1 MIPLLFPILADTIA
15 DPMDHDT
22 VYVHEWGVVCFE
34 ELGPE
39 VVGVRWEPFP
49 FPDEPPYGYSVEA
62 PVVWFHGSSCTGT
75 FTVSTPEGW
84 LTELYP
90 RPDGTEGLP
99 APDIITEYF
108 LPQITFAEWS
118 IRLDGPEPSEEEPV
132 PTYGA
137 LPFEWAMEYWRGVP
151 SRWLYRESDGF
162 VDRFIYYECGL
173 PAGFDGLFKR
183 EGGSIVFDE
192 GWSGEGL
199 ILASGEMPGMLPVHL
214 EGEFET
220 PAIAG
225 FYPADPDSLRKIVSG
240 WAEGM
245 LKTEEIDALWN
256 TWEGTL
262 FAPPGKWLLFPLPS
276 EVTERISAISFTP
289 DDCWIEVVYERLFL
303 GLIRIEG

>member
-15 DPMDHDT
+15 VPIDYGT

-34 ELGPE
+34 EPDQE
-39 VVGVRWEPFP
+39 VVGVRWEPVL
-49 FPDEPPYGYSVEA
+49 FPDEPPYDYGVEA

-90 RPDGTEGLP
+90 LPDGTEGVFP
-99 APDIITEYF
+99 PDIISEDF
-108 LPQITFAEWS
+108 PPLITSARWS

-132 PTYGA
+132 PTGGS

-151 SRWLYRESDGF
+151 SKWLYRESDGF

-173 PAGFDGLFKR
+173 PADFDGLFKR
-183 EGGSIVFDE
+183 EEGSIVFDE

-199 ILASGEMPGMLPVHL
+199 VLISGEMPGMLSVHL
-214 EGEFET
+214 EGEFAM
-220 PAIAG
+220 PAISG
-225 FYPADPDSLRKIVSG
+225 FHPASSDSIRKVVSG
-240 WAEGM
+240 WAGGM
-245 LKTEEIDALWN
+245 LKPEEIDALWN

-276 EVTERISAISFTP
+276 DVTERISTISFTP
-289 DDCWIEVVYERLFL
+289 DDCWIDVVYERLFL